1 MGITSLNEA
10 AWNEAFLFHKGI
22 KIGSDVDF
30 FLVGKIIH
38 KIAHFWLYVM
48 ASPLEAKRYAYT
60 LSVTG
65 KDGNKFIAFNDYAKS
80 LDEGKDEIIEN
91 QLVFMIGTE
100 AIKKIRNENQKLAVE
115 VTILDLKEGAKD
127 VKEESD

>member
-1 MGITSLNEA
+1 
-10 AWNEAFLFHKGI
+10 
-22 KIGSDVDF
+22 
-30 FLVGKIIH
+30 
-38 KIAHFWLYVM
+38 M

-65 KDGNKFIAFNDYAKS
+65 KDGNKFITFNGYAKP

-100 AIKKIRNENQKLAVE
+100 AIKKLRNENQKLAVE
-115 VTILDLKEGAKD
+115 VSIRDLKEEAKD
-127 VKEESD
+127 DNEESGVEDESD